1 MNPDLRVTSIS
12 FGTDNA
18 GAAITTV
25 TVFLRT
31 SLLKTQIEIER
42 PQSDDLSITLQEV
55 EREIRTFRDELSEA
69 VDAGLLFE
77 GGPGP

>member
-1 MNPDLRVTSIS
+1 MNPELRVTSIS

-25 TVFLRT
+25 TVFLTT